1 MIKSSNVMTIDG
13 HPASVIYEAEIKAF
27 RGKFL
32 DVSGYCDFV
41 ADSIEGLKKEA
52 RTSLAEYIAVCKEE
66 GIEPFKEQET
76 VKSFTLR
83 YPSRL
88 EAYLNAATSAYN
100 ISKNQYIVE
109 LIERELIPDS
119 VVK

>member
-41 ADSIEGLKKEA
+41 SDSIEGLKKEA
-52 RTSLAEYIAVCKEE
+52 RIFLAEYIEGCQEE
-66 GIEPFKEQET
+66 GINPFKEQET

-88 EAYLNAATSAYN
+88 EAYLNAVTTEHN
-100 ISKNQYIVE
+100 VSKNQYIVQ
-109 LIERELIPDS
+109 LLERELNI
-119 VVK
+119 K